1 MRMDHFGFYAV
12 DGFAGTPIPFVLTLL
27 VNLLLAVAAGLMYD
41 FLYAWQVSR
50 GTTNPYKRAAWVL
63 IPPIAFVYICMLFI
77 SCAGTWLYLLEALP
91 VLAGVLMAVT
101 VLRDETVKITTWSKR
116 FLLQT
121 SVIVTVVL
129 TAISLAGMVAVYL
142 DPSLQFVADHTLIRS
157 WEVDFNALGYPPEEL
172 VDRSRISTVWSLLGS
187 NCLYGR
193 RSWRQPVCHH
203 SQKGHGGLRQPC
215 DRTCSSGSP
224 ASFAETEVKTFQGRH
239 TVPACVADQAPFPS
253 ANTEQRQIYAT
264 LTGPLPSSSLVWLL
278 CNSDDLVHV
287 PIETSRLAQN
297 CPDATSA
304 GRHVVEGQ

>member
-101 VLRDETVKITTWSKR
+101 VLRDESVKITTWSKR

-172 VDRSRISTVWSLLGS
+172 VDRSRISTVWSCLAAIVYMVVVVGGS
-187 NCLYGR
+187 LFVTIVKKDTEDSASPATAPAAQAPLPVSQKR
-193 RSWRQPVCHH
+193 RSRRSKVDTRYRP
-203 SQKGHGGLRQPC
+203 
-215 DRTCSSGSP
+215 
-224 ASFAETEVKTFQGRH
+224 
-239 TVPACVADQAPFPS
+239 
-253 ANTEQRQIYAT
+253 
-264 LTGPLPSSSLVWLL
+264 VWLTKHRFL
-278 CNSDDLVHV
+278 RPTQSNAKFMQH
-287 PIETSRLAQN
+287 
-297 CPDATSA
+297 
-304 GRHVVEGQ
+304 